1 MTSRNHTS
9 DPVLLGSE
17 HCHLC
22 EQAVAIIRLSAPD
35 MDYTLVDISL
45 DDDLF
50 ATYGTRVPVF
60 RWGQRELDWPF
71 DETSLNSFLTTAGR
85 DSN

>member
-1 MTSRNHTS
+1 MTSHNHTS
-9 DPVLLGSE
+9 VPVLLGTE

-22 EQAVAIIRLSAPD
+22 EQAAAVISLTAPH
-35 MDYTLVDISL
+35 MVYTLVDISL

-50 ATYGTRVPVF
+50 ATYGTRVPVL
-60 RWGQRELDWPF
+60 RWGQHELDWPF
-71 DETSLNSFLTTAGR
+71 DETSLNRFLTTTGR